1 MKKRILKRIVLV
13 LLCLGLLCG
22 IAVLGINSYVKKSA
36 ADQIITPEGAAELTD
51 ADCIL
56 VLGCYVYDSGRPSD
70 MLADRLRRGIEL
82 YQTGAAPKLLMSGDH
97 GQKDYNEVKAMK
109 LKAMEAG
116 IPSEDV
122 FMDHAGFSTY
132 ESIYRARD
140 VFAADKVIIVTQE
153 YHLYRALY
161 IANALGVE
169 AYGVAADYHTYVG
182 QANREVREILARNKD
197 FATSILKPNPTYL
210 GEVIPVSG
218 DGNLTN
224 DEEMEVAVSA
234 PEIDLTLED
243 SVQEKQPEPSMPP
256 EKSLNEDGHDVPV
269 DPPVPEPEK
278 ETFVQVESWLP
289 DVRTELRYAT
299 ENNFTGQIIY
309 TFDDAWLRYGTVQKL
324 AKAQELLAE
333 QGYSLLIWDAFRPT
347 AAQWKL
353 WEVFPDP
360 VYVANPEKGYSS
372 HSRGN
377 TVDVTLVTS
386 DGELVEMP
394 TEFDDFSSL
403 ADRDYS
409 DVPEEAAQNA
419 LLLETVMTDCGF
431 KPYSGEWWHFSDT
444 DAYPVEESFI
454 SD

>member
-13 LLCLGLLCG
+13 LLCLGLVGG
-22 IAVLGINSYVKKSA
+22 ITVLGINSYVKKST
-36 ADQIITPEGAAELTD
+36 ADQIITPEEAMELTD

-82 YQTGAAPKLLMSGDH
+82 YHSGAAPKLLMSGDH
-97 GQKDYNEVKAMK
+97 GREDYNEVKAMK
-109 LKAMEAG
+109 LKAMDEG

-140 VFAADKVIIVTQE
+140 VFAADKIIIVTQE

-197 FATSILKPNPTYL
+197 FATSILQPNPTYL

-224 DEEMEVAVSA
+224 DEDMEVAAGSTEPVPV
-234 PEIDLTLED
+234 PE
-243 SVQEKQPEPSMPP
+243 EKGQGNQSEPSVPP
-256 EKSLNEDGHDVPV
+256 ENSSTDSGHDVPA
-269 DPPVPEPEK
+269 DPPAPEPEK
-278 ETFVQVESWLP
+278 ETFVQVEAWLP

-324 AKAQELLAE
+324 AKAQELLEE

-360 VYVANPEKGYSS
+360 VYVANPERGYSS

-377 TVDVTLVTS
+377 TVDVTLMTL
-386 DGELVEMP
+386 DGEIVEMP
-394 TEFDDFSSL
+394 TGFDDFSSL

-409 DVPEEAAQNA
+409 DVPEVAAQNA

-444 DAYPVEESFI
+444 DAYPVEESFVP
-454 SD
+454 D